1 MKKYKVKPVT
11 IVTEPNH
18 IIKAEVFII
27 YFLFV
32 NINMD
37 ITIELTFAISNINQR
52 GYTHPKS
59 K

>member
-11 IVTEPNH
+11 IITEPNH

-37 ITIELTFAISNINQR
+37 IIIEFTFAISNIN
-52 GYTHPKS
+52 
-59 K
+59 